1 VGITIDVVFQ
11 KEKRVMLRRIVGRI
25 RDFYIKNWR
34 YRAYT
39 IGRGFHVGKNVRFW
53 AKSNI
58 VIGDYFYLGRD
69 SQIEC
74 DVIIGDDVLCGNRV
88 AFVGKYDHHFQTIG
102 SSTIHS
108 PSIRDSNYQWKGLG
122 LVTKVE
128 NDVWIGYGSVI
139 IQGVTIGEGA
149 IVAAGS
155 VVTKDVAP
163 YTVVGGNP
171 AIKKGDRFLNDAD
184 LQRHIDLKRTN
195 RKI

>member
-1 VGITIDVVFQ
+1 MGITIDVVFQ
-11 KEKRVMLRRIVGRI
+11 KEERIMLRKIVGRI

-53 AKSNI
+53 AKSKI
-58 VIGDYFYLGRD
+58 VIGDYFYMGRD

-108 PSIRDSNYQWKGLG
+108 PSIRDSIYQWKGLG

-128 NDVWIGYGSVI
+128 SDVWIGYGSII

-163 YTVVGGNP
+163 YTIVAGNP
-171 AIKKGDRFLNDAD
+171 AIQKGSRFQSDSD
-184 LQRHIDLKRTN
+184 LRQHLALKHQKGKN
-195 RKI
+195 